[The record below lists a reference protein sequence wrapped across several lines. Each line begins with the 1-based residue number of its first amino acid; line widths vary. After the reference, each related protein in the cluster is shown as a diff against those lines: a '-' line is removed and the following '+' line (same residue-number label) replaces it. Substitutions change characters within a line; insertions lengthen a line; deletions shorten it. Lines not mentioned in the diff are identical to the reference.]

1 MMHQSLFV
9 YSGYRYFKLCILLII
24 ASVAAYAIHAPVDGP
39 NGGTW
44 LGYTL
49 GGLGA
54 FIILLLMWFGVRKRS
69 YKSDMG
75 QVQGWLSAHVYLGLA
90 LIVIATLHAGFQ
102 IGWNIHTLAYLLM
115 FIVILS
121 GIFGVY
127 AYIRYPELMTKNR
140 RGNTLNLILVEMSEL
155 DRECREAA
163 AQLTDEIT
171 KHILHCSEHTSIG
184 GSVFKQL
191 SGKDANCATQ
201 AALDKIA
208 ELNKTLP
215 KEMAGDAS
223 RLMTL
228 LGKKHELVQRAR
240 RDVQYKAMM
249 DIWLYFHVPL
259 SFALLA
265 ALTAHIVSIFF
276 YW

>member
-9 YSGYRYFKLCILLII
+9 YSGYRYLKLSMLLII
-24 ASVAAYAIHAPVDGP
+24 ASVVAYAIHAPVDGP

-54 FIILLLMWFGVRKRS
+54 FLILLLMWFGMRKRS
-69 YKSDMG
+69 YKSSMG
-75 QVQGWLSAHVYLGLA
+75 KVEGWLSAHVYLGLA

-102 IGWNIHTLAYLLM
+102 VGWNLHTLAYVLM
-115 FIVILS
+115 FIVIIS

-127 AYIRYPELMTKNR
+127 AYLRYPELMTKNR
-140 RGNTLNLILVEMSEL
+140 RGNTLELMMIEMSEL
-155 DRECREAA
+155 DRECRETAA
-163 AQLTDEIT
+163 KLTDEIS
-171 KHILHCSEHTSIG
+171 KCILESSEKTTIG
-184 GSVFKQL
+184 GSVRQQL
-191 SGKDANCATQ
+191 SGRPKHCATQ
-201 AALDKIA
+201 SAFNKVS
-208 ELNKTLP
+208 ELNKSLP
-215 KEMAGDAS
+215 KEMADDGS
-223 RLMTL
+223 RLITL
-228 LGKKHELVQRAR
+228 LGKKCELVQRAC

-265 ALTAHIVSIFF
+265 ALIAHVVSIFF

>member
-9 YSGYRYFKLCILLII
+9 YSGYRYFKLSMLLII
-24 ASVAAYAIHAPVDGP
+24 ASVVAYAIHAPVDGP

-54 FIILLLMWFGVRKRS
+54 FLILLLMWFGIRKRS
-69 YKSDMG
+69 YKSSAG
-75 QVQGWLSAHVYLGLA
+75 KVEGWLSAHVYLGLA

-102 IGWNIHTLAYLLM
+102 IGWNLHTLAYVLM
-115 FIVILS
+115 FIVIFS

-127 AYIRYPELMTKNR
+127 AYLRYPELMTKNR
-140 RGNTLNLILVEMSEL
+140 RGNTLERMLIEMSEL
-155 DRECREAA
+155 DRECRESSS
-163 AQLTDEIT
+163 QLTDEINKSVLNSCENT
-171 KHILHCSEHTSIG
+171 IIG
-184 GSVFKQL
+184 GSLRQQL
-191 SGKDANCATQ
+191 SGRVKNCATQ
-201 AALDKIA
+201 AAFDRVN
-208 ELNKTLP
+208 ELKQTLP
-215 KEMAGDAS
+215 REMADDAS

-228 LGKKHELVQRAR
+228 LGKKCELVQRAR

-265 ALTAHIVSIFF
+265 ALIAHVVSIFF

>member
-9 YSGYRYFKLCILLII
+9 YSGYRYLKLSMLLII
-24 ASVAAYAIHAPVDGP
+24 ASVVAYAIHAPVDGP

-54 FIILLLMWFGVRKRS
+54 FLILLLMWFGMRKRS
-69 YKSDMG
+69 YKSSMG
-75 QVQGWLSAHVYLGLA
+75 KVEGWLSAHVYLGLA

-102 IGWNIHTLAYLLM
+102 IGWNLHTLAYVLM
-115 FIVILS
+115 FIVIFS

-127 AYIRYPELMTKNR
+127 AYLRYPELMTKNR
-140 RGNTLNLILVEMSEL
+140 RGNTLELMLIEMSEL
-155 DRECREAA
+155 DRECREASS
-163 AQLTDEIT
+163 QLTDEINKCILESSEKT
-171 KHILHCSEHTSIG
+171 KIG
-184 GSVFKQL
+184 GSVRQQL
-191 SGKDANCATQ
+191 SGRPQHCATQ
-201 AALDKIA
+201 AAFEKVG
-208 ELNKTLP
+208 ELSKSLP
-215 KEMAGDAS
+215 KEMADDAS

-228 LGKKHELVQRAR
+228 LGKKCELVQRAC

-265 ALTAHIVSIFF
+265 ALIAHVVSIFF

>member
-9 YSGYRYFKLCILLII
+9 YSGYRYFKLSMLLII
-24 ASVAAYAIHAPVDGP
+24 ASVVAYAIHAPVDGP

-54 FIILLLMWFGVRKRS
+54 FLILLLMWFGIRKRS
-69 YKSDMG
+69 YKSSMG
-75 QVQGWLSAHVYLGLA
+75 KVEGWLSAHVYLGLA

-102 IGWNIHTLAYLLM
+102 VGWNLHTLAYVLM
-115 FIVILS
+115 FIVIFS
-121 GIFGVY
+121 GIFGVF
-127 AYIRYPELMTKNR
+127 AYLRYPELMTKNR
-140 RGNTLNLILVEMSEL
+140 RGNTLERMLIEMSEL
-155 DRECREAA
+155 DRECRESSS
-163 AQLTDEIT
+163 QLTDEINKCVLNSCENT
-171 KHILHCSEHTSIG
+171 IIG
-184 GSVFKQL
+184 GSLRQQL
-191 SGKDANCATQ
+191 SGRVQNCATQ
-201 AALDKIA
+201 AASDRVN
-208 ELNKTLP
+208 ELKQTLP
-215 KEMAGDAS
+215 REMADDAS

-228 LGKKHELVQRAR
+228 LGKKCELVQRAR

-265 ALTAHIVSIFF
+265 ALIAHVVSIFF